1 MYQYQV
7 SFGDA
12 IKRAFS
18 NYCCFTGRASR
29 SEYWWF
35 TLFNFLISLVF
46 TIGSTIIGVISV
58 TNGETPSNVNIF
70 TILSWIYSAAV
81 LLPSWGLMF
90 RRLHDAGHSG
100 WNCLWG
106 LLPCIGW
113 IILIVYYCQES
124 EPEEN
129 IYGPVPN
136 TIGDDEIGY

>member
-35 TLFNFLISLVF
+35 ALFNFIISFVF
-46 TIGSTIIGVISV
+46 SIGSMIIGFSAAA
-58 TNGETPSNVNIF
+58 NGEVPSNVNIF
-70 TILSWIYSAAV
+70 TILSCIYSAAV

-100 WNCLWG
+100 WNSLWG